1 MDKTVNMTLEII
13 NYKAYLKFVRNWDN
27 HSPAEQEQLRAWY
40 RTYYND
46 NKERERERYREY
58 YSLHS
63 DSEKERVKKSR
74 RVKKI
79 EFKSNSIKNLN
90 VDN

>member
-1 MDKTVNMTLEII
+1 MTLGII
-13 NYKAYLKFVRNWDN
+13 NYKAYLKYIRNWNN
-27 HSPAEQEQLRAWY
+27 HSPAEQEQLRVWY

-46 NKERERERYREY
+46 NKEKERERYREY

-63 DSEKERVKKSR
+63 DSEKERVKKAVES
-74 RVKKI
+74 KKI
-79 EFKSNSIKNLN
+79 EFKSNSIMNLN